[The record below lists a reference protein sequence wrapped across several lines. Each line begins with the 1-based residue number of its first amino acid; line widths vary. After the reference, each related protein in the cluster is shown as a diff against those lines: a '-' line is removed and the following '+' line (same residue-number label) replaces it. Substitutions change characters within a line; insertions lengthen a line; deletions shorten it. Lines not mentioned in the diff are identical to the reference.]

1 MKINMRTDY
10 SYLFS
15 NISGNRGN
23 SAFGMDNFLADYAS
37 IKNGSYGKLMKA
49 YFAKPGSKDTIS
61 SMMKPDKNQPAAQTA
76 TKKELSQV
84 QTDSDALKAS
94 ADAMLKRGRDSVF
107 TQKEVVS
114 KDEAGNDVTTKQY
127 DTNAIYQSV
136 NSFVKDYNALV
147 KSADTAGTNRIS
159 NGLNAMTNTT
169 KVYEKMLSQAG
180 ITVNEDKTLS
190 IDEAAFKKSDMSKV
204 QTLFQ
209 GAGSYGYS
217 VSAKASMLNFYASS
231 EANKL
236 NTYNVKG
243 GYFNGFSEG
252 SLYNGYM

>member
-1 MKINMRTDY
+1 MKINMKPDY

-15 NISGNRGN
+15 NLSANRGN
-23 SAFGMDNFLADYAS
+23 ASFGMSNLLADYAS

-49 YFAKPGSKDTIS
+49 YFAKPDSKNDIS
-61 SMMKPDKNQPAAQTA
+61 SIVRPDRTQEPTA

-94 ADAMLKRGRDSVF
+94 ADAMLKRGKDSVF
-107 TQKEVVS
+107 AQKDIVS
-114 KDEAGNDVTTKQY
+114 KDEAGNDVTTKGY

-147 KSADTAGTNRIS
+147 KSAETAGTNKIV
-159 NGLNAMTNTT
+159 NGLDAMTNTT
-169 KVYEKMLSQAG
+169 KMYEKLLSNVG
-180 ITVNEDKTLS
+180 ITVNEDQTLS
-190 IDEAAFKKSDMSKV
+190 VNEETFKQSDMSKV

-209 GAGSYGYS
+209 GAGSYGYN

-236 NTYNVKG
+236 NTYNFKG
-243 GYFNGFSEG
+243 NYSNGFSAG
-252 SLYNGYM
+252 NLYNSYM